1 MKMMNGEEYF
11 PVDDILNY
19 VRLSI
24 DFQKEKHGLKTEDV
38 EQKNRMIL
46 IAHRG
51 ITKNATENSINAF
64 SDAYDA

>member
-1 MKMMNGEEYF
+1 MKVMNGEEYF

-19 VRLSI
+19 VRLSM
-24 DFQKEKHGLKTEDV
+24 DFQKSKHGLDKDDKV
-38 EQKNRMIL
+38 QKNRMIL

-51 ITKNATENSINAF
+51 LTKRATENSIDAF

>member
-1 MKMMNGEEYF
+1 M
-11 PVDDILNY
+11 NY